1 MIHSTQTI
9 SDIHT
14 VKETDKN
21 VTYLQQDRYIS
32 WLIEKLIKKLLMVFF
47 MKRKLEINISKL
59 FSKTS

>member
-1 MIHSTQTI
+1 MIHTAQTI

-14 VKETDKN
+14 VKENDKN
-21 VTYLQQDRYIS
+21 FTYLQQDRYIS

-47 MKRKLEINISKL
+47 MKRKLETNISKL